1 MILDNLKN
9 ARLYYG
15 INDNIKAGLK
25 YLESLKPEVEL
36 GEYQINE
43 NVKSI
48 VSEYETKETFTRGYE
63 AHKKVIDVQFP
74 IVGRERI
81 KWSNLAGME
90 MHIDYDPDKDRAFY
104 KNPSGDTHV
113 DIGNGFFA
121 IFFPEDAHGPQ
132 YYIDKPELIKK
143 VTLKVKAY

>member
-1 MILDNLKN
+1 MIVDSLKN

-15 INDNIKAGLK
+15 INEDIKAGLK
-25 YLESLKPEVEL
+25 YLEGLSPDVEL
-36 GEYQINE
+36 GEYQVTE

-48 VSEYETKETFTRGYE
+48 VSEYETKKIFERGFE
-63 AHKKVIDVQFP
+63 AHRTVIDIQYP
-74 IVGRERI
+74 IIGRERI
-81 KWSNLAGME
+81 KWSNLTGME

-113 DIGNGFFA
+113 DIGAGFFA

-132 YYIDKPELIKK
+132 HYVDKPELIKK